1 VIKLLIVI
9 VVAVGGVFLI
19 GPDAARY
26 LKMRDMSG
34 DPPKR
39 RPHVKTL
46 DETSAGVGN
55 PLHLIAS
62 IPSDISRYLKM
73 KSM

>member
-1 VIKLLIVI
+1 VIKLLVAI
-9 VVAVGGVFLI
+9 VVVLAAVGLA

-26 LKMRDMSG
+26 LKMRNMSG
-34 DPPKR
+34 APPKR

-46 DETSAGVGN
+46 DETSAGIGN
-55 PLHLIAS
+55 PFALIAS
-62 IPSDISRYLKM
+62 IPSDIARYSKM

>member
-1 VIKLLIVI
+1 VIKLLV
-9 VVAVGGVFLI
+9 VVAVALGGVLLM

-46 DETSAGVGN
+46 DETSAGIGN
-55 PLHLIAS
+55 PMLLIAS
-62 IPSDISRYLKM
+62 IPGDISRYLKM